1 MSKLALGRLERS
13 GVAGSGLCR
22 AAPLSLLGKDPFS
35 FTVYRP
41 SGWSRN
47 LEDDASLRISQ
58 LQPRHLQRR
67 SSQDWLNVGE
77 TMGSGLNK
85 PLSLVEL

>member
-1 MSKLALGRLERS
+1 MSKLALGG
-13 GVAGSGLCR
+13 GVAAGSGLCR

-58 LQPRHLQRR
+58 
-67 SSQDWLNVGE
+67 
-77 TMGSGLNK
+77 
-85 PLSLVEL
+85 